1 MKKRTHNIFG
11 AAIERKKETSDTG
24 SQISKYSSN
33 SRIRRRIVTL
43 EPPPEASPSPKA
55 PDMRRRPKF
64 NLDFSK
70 LPKGKPYPL
79 YKQKQANQDS
89 KRSNDPK
96 GPHPSTPKFEDNI
109 FQKSID
115 SKLQLNKQL
124 SKESYGIKATK

>member
-1 MKKRTHNIFG
+1 MKKRAHNIFG

-43 EPPPEASPSPKA
+43 TPPPEASITSSINPSPEKA
-55 PDMRRRPKF
+55 PDMRRKPKF

-70 LPKGKPYPL
+70 LPKGKPYPQ

-96 GPHPSTPKFEDNI
+96 APYLSTPKFEDNI
-109 FQKSID
+109 F
-115 SKLQLNKQL
+115 
-124 SKESYGIKATK
+124 